1 MRGIKCWSWEGRS
14 SDTTTFFIMLKNGLR
29 SATVRGLH
37 TTRSLAAFSLKSTK
51 LRDSSKAKNQAV
63 ADDKGSTAAV
73 SLKNSDGP
81 ARTRFAPS
89 PTGFVHLGSLRTAL
103 YNYLLAR
110 HTGGQFLLRL
120 EDTDRNRIVD
130 GAEENIRETLQWA
143 GLTWD
148 EEYKQS
154 SRSDIYRNYADI
166 LLDQGNAYRCFCP
179 KHRLDGL
186 RDSARRLQPPSM
198 ASYDRKCAHTVSRE
212 ESDRRAKRGE
222 PFTLRF
228 YAPSEYA
235 PFTDVLHGTLSL
247 QTQVNPQDVRYE
259 DPVLLKSDG
268 LPTYHLANVVDDHL
282 MDITHV
288 VRGEEWLLSAPKHAA
303 IYAALGWTPPQY
315 AHIPLLTSANDRK
328 LSKREGDASVLA
340 MARSR
345 GILPEALV
353 NFVALFG
360 WSPTTA
366 THTATPN
373 SNTATSGAEAEMF
386 TMDELI
392 SRFSLD
398 GLTRGNA
405 KVDDKKLLHFNQH
418 FFRRRIAD
426 ADQCMQLIQECH
438 DKMQTAVPADEADIP
453 DYKRTDI
460 SYTTQVFNA
469 LKNNINT
476 TMEFVDRAQ
485 YFYRLP
491 TLTSTSTDKM
501 EVLTHASKLI
511 DNNFDPKTLCDNLL
525 QQGYSKR
532 QVFSSL
538 RHALAGGVPG
548 AKIPEI
554 LTILGPQ
561 RSKSRIDRAI
571 SLCK

>member
-1 MRGIKCWSWEGRS
+1 
-14 SDTTTFFIMLKNGLR
+14 MLKNVIWPG
-29 SATVRGLH
+29 TVRGLH

-51 LRDSSKAKNQAV
+51 LRDSSKPKDQATT
-63 ADDKGSTAAV
+63 DNKGATE
-73 SLKNSDGP
+73 SLKNNPDGP

-120 EDTDRNRIVD
+120 EDTDRNRLVE

-143 GLTWD
+143 GLDWD

-154 SRSDIYRNYADI
+154 NRSDIYREYADI

-186 RDSARRLQPPSM
+186 RDSARKLQPPSM
-198 ASYDRKCAHTVSRE
+198 ASYDRKCAHTVTRE
-212 ESDRRAKRGE
+212 ESDQRASNGE
-222 PFTLRF
+222 SFTLRF
-228 YAPSEYA
+228 YAPSEYS

-282 MDITHV
+282 MNITHV
-288 VRGEEWLLSAPKHAA
+288 IRGEEWLLSAPKHAA

-328 LSKREGDASVLA
+328 LSKREGDASVLR
-340 MARSR
+340 MAQNR

-366 THTATPN
+366 TPN
-373 SNTATSGAEAEMF
+373 LNTATSGSEAEMF

-392 SRFSLD
+392 SRFNLE

-405 KVDDKKLLHFNQH
+405 KVDDKKLMHFNQH
-418 FFRRRIAD
+418 FFRRRVAD
-426 ADQCMQLIQECH
+426 ADQCKQLIQECH

-453 DYKRTDI
+453 GYKRNDL
-460 SYTTQVFNA
+460 SYTTEVFNA
-469 LKNNINT
+469 LKNNINS

-491 TLTSTSTDKM
+491 TLTSTTTDKM
-501 EVLTHASKLI
+501 AVLADASKLL
-511 DNNFDPKTLCDNLL
+511 DNKVDPNSLCDLLL

-532 QVFSSL
+532 QVFSTL

-548 AKIPEI
+548 VKIPAI

-561 RSKSRIDRAI
+561 RSKSRIDRDI
-571 SLCK
+571 SFIK

>member
-1 MRGIKCWSWEGRS
+1 
-14 SDTTTFFIMLKNGLR
+14 MLKNGIR
-29 SATVRGLH
+29 TCARGLH
-37 TTRSLAAFSLKSTK
+37 TTRPLGAFSLKSTK
-51 LRDSSKAKNQAV
+51 LRDSSSAARPQK
-63 ADDKGSTAAV
+63 KGSDAGGGGCAGGEK
-73 SLKNSDGP
+73 SLKKDDGP

-120 EDTDRNRIVD
+120 EDTDRNRVVE
-130 GAEENIRETLQWA
+130 GAEENIRETLRWA
-143 GLTWD
+143 GLLWD
-148 EEYKQS
+148 EEYTQS
-154 SRSDIYRNYADI
+154 RRSEVYRQYADV
-166 LLDQGNAYRCFCP
+166 LLDQGHAYRCFCP
-179 KHRLDGL
+179 KERLDAL
-186 RDSARRLQPPSM
+186 RASARRLQPPSM
-198 ASYDRKCAHTVSRE
+198 ASYDRKCAHTVSRA
-212 ESDRRAKRGE
+212 ESDRRAATGE
-222 PFTLRF
+222 PHTLRF
-228 YAPSEYA
+228 YAPREYA

-282 MDITHV
+282 MGITHV

-303 IYAALGWTPPQY
+303 IYAALGWSPPQY

-340 MARSR
+340 LARTR

-360 WSPTTA
+360 WSPNA
-366 THTATPN
+366 TATPN
-373 SNTATSGAEAEMF
+373 LDTATPYSGTATTAGVGGSDAEVF
-386 TMDELI
+386 TMDELVA
-392 SRFSLD
+392 RFSLD

-405 KVDDKKLLHFNQH
+405 KVDERKLLHFNQH
-418 FFRRRIAD
+418 FFRRRLAD
-426 ADQCMQLIQECH
+426 ADARMQLIQECH
-438 DKMQTAVPADEADIP
+438 ARMQTAVSSDEADLP
-453 DYKRTDI
+453 EYKRTDI
-460 SYTTQVFNA
+460 SYTTEVFNA
-469 LKNNINT
+469 LQNNINSV
-476 TMEFVDRAQ
+476 MEFVDRAQ

-491 TLTSTSTDKM
+491 TLASTTADTV
-501 EVLTHASKLI
+501 EVLTRAATLLDDK
-511 DNNFDPKTLCDNLL
+511 FDPRDLCNTLL
-525 QQGYSKR
+525 QQGYTKR

-548 AKIPEI
+548 AKIPDI
-554 LTILGPQ
+554 LAILGPQ